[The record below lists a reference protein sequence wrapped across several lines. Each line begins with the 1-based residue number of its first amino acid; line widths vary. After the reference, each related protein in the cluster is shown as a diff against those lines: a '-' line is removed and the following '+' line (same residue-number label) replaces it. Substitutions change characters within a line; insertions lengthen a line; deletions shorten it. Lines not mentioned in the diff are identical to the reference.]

1 MQFFLSFVLV
11 ISFGTFQL
19 AFGDDNKVGSLADG
33 SKQDQEVAEF
43 RTVVNDDEQDDD
55 TDDRWVAPEMVDD
68 MQKRSQVSQS
78 SAGEEEAEE
87 LKKNKNKGAGK
98 KNKNENK
105 NKNKPPKK
113 KFKNKGMSPK

>member
-43 RTVVNDDEQDDD
+43 ATMGNDDEQDDD